1 MAAVSATLLS
11 LLGPGDHLLTQVGP
25 HTHPHARQGCRRR
38 PVAALGLPAS
48 RRRSGGAAAGRP
60 PPRAGLSQPEEAPAR
75 RAGRCVRRH
84 VGADAR
90 RARAARHHAHRRRPA
105 RAGHVA
111 GRATADHQGARGCYS
126 INPARAP
133 RGPGALGAHGEGWEW
148 ARPGVP
154 ARLQA
159 AGRAGAHASSRAG
172 ALGADSEGWKQ
183 GAASWHAGTAA
194 GMSSV
199 LPALAVCLAHAV
211 MLALSPWH
219 RS

>member
-111 GRATADHQGARGCYS
+111 GRAAADHQGARGRYPMTLRKHPAG
-126 INPARAP
+126 PARWGRTGRAGSGG
-133 RGPGALGAHGEGWEW
+133 GPACPAAGSRRPERMHRPELGRSGRTVRAGSRRLQHGM
-148 ARPGVP
+148 P
-154 ARLQA
+154 ARLRPR
-159 AGRAGAHASSRAG
+159 RA
-172 ALGADSEGWKQ
+172 
-183 GAASWHAGTAA
+183 
-194 GMSSV
+194 
-199 LPALAVCLAHAV
+199 CLLRPRCAQRT
-211 MLALSPWH
+211 P
-219 RS
+219 